1 MKIKRN
7 IKLKSFKL
15 NKIIYNSIEAKSKKS
30 NFWLNNL
37 TTNIFNSQNEKIFKN
52 NYDINST
59 ENTYNSK
66 NKIKLNNISNNNI
79 KNFLSLNKEM
89 KINFPLDNNI
99 GNKCFSV
106 PQTLN
111 YYGRNNIKINAA
123 NAVKKM
129 NKLLLKKN
137 INYLSLPKN
146 PFINITV
153 KQNKNIFNSFNKSD
167 KKIINMKKNN
177 FLLNDKKNKYIDYY
191 LNDLDEIKI
200 KRKKISLYE
209 KEKKREK
216 DKYNKMLKEK
226 FKELEACEKKFDI
239 VIDNTLLKLN
249 NEEKNLYK

>member
-7 IKLKSFKL
+7 IKLKTFKL
-15 NKIIYNSIEAKSKKS
+15 NKIIDNTIETKSKNS
-30 NFWLNNL
+30 NFLL
-37 TTNIFNSQNEKIFKN
+37 KSLKTNIFNSQNEKIFKN

-79 KNFLSLNKEM
+79 KNFLSLNKKM
-89 KINFPLDNNI
+89 RINFPLDNNI
-99 GNKCFSV
+99 SNKCFSV

-129 NKLLLKKN
+129 NKFFLKKN

-146 PFINITV
+146 PFININV

-167 KKIINMKKNN
+167 KRIINMKKNN

-191 LNDLDEIKI
+191 LNDLNEKKT

>member
-7 IKLKSFKL
+7 IKLKTFKL
-15 NKIIYNSIEAKSKKS
+15 NKIIDNTIETKSKNPNFLLKS
-30 NFWLNNL
+30 LK
-37 TTNIFNSQNEKIFKN
+37 TNIFNSQNEKIFKN

-79 KNFLSLNKEM
+79 KNFLSLNKKM
-89 KINFPLDNNI
+89 KMNFPLDNNI
-99 GNKCFSV
+99 SNKCFSV

-129 NKLLLKKN
+129 NKFFLKKN

-146 PFINITV
+146 PFININV

-167 KKIINMKKNN
+167 KRIINMKKNN

-191 LNDLDEIKI
+191 LNDLNEKKT